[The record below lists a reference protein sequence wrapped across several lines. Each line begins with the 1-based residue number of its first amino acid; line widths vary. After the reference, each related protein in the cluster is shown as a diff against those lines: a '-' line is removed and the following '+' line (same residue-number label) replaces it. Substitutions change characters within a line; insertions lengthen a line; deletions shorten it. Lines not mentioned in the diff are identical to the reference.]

1 MLRWWLDYL
10 MNEEKCMAK
19 TDLDEAQTELT
30 RAINEDAPCAFDE
43 PIPVQVLLDNGVT
56 YDGVAY
62 EVQPQSETFPAG
74 LVMVRTGNSD
84 IGVPVSY
91 IRGK

>member
-1 MLRWWLDYL
+1 
-10 MNEEKCMAK
+10 MAK
-19 TDLDEAQTELT
+19 TNYDEAQTELI
-30 RAINEDAPCAFDE
+30 RAIKEDAKEDAPFTFKE
-43 PIPVQVLLDNGVT
+43 PIPVTVLLDNGVT

-62 EVQPQSETFPAG
+62 EVQSESTTFPAG

-91 IRGK
+91 ISGK